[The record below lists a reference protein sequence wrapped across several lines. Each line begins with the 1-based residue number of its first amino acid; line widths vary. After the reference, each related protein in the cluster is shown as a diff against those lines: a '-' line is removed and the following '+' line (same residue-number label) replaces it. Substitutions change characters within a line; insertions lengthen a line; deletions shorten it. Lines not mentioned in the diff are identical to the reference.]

1 MFADERFH
9 GWWHQASDGKLL
21 LNPSPY
27 FRCGNI
33 EPQRDLLH
41 AETSSGARAL
51 RPWKNQKAKV
61 PSKFVGLLP
70 GRQQLP
76 LIRSHNPEKGAL
88 GMALLHGPKGIHCV
102 GDSSLFNFPIR
113 NLSPPLSFQAL
124 AKHGQPGP
132 IPSHGTDFFQ
142 GRVRAGQKN
151 HSAQTE
157 QFAGRSREEKVTEM
171 KGIKGPAKKTD
182 PQS

>member
-51 RPWKNQKAKV
+51 RPWKN
-61 PSKFVGLLP
+61 
-70 GRQQLP
+70 
-76 LIRSHNPEKGAL
+76 
-88 GMALLHGPKGIHCV
+88 
-102 GDSSLFNFPIR
+102 
-113 NLSPPLSFQAL
+113 
-124 AKHGQPGP
+124 
-132 IPSHGTDFFQ
+132 
-142 GRVRAGQKN
+142 
-151 HSAQTE
+151 
-157 QFAGRSREEKVTEM
+157 
-171 KGIKGPAKKTD
+171 
-182 PQS
+182 